1 MKTKDKIFK
10 LIDIRPGEW
19 PSYYDDCDAK
29 EYYEYFIKGT
39 NIKLGFR
46 YIDGE
51 TGEENFYCIVCD
63 GYDQMDPYDSE
74 AELFEHFEWMLM
86 NEELIWRYYD

>member
-1 MKTKDKIFK
+1 MKNKIAK
-10 LIDIRPGEW
+10 IIELRSGNW
-19 PSYYDDCDAK
+19 PEYYDDCVAED
-29 EYYEYFIKGT
+29 YQEYFIKGT
-39 NIKLGFR
+39 NIKLGFK

-51 TGEENFYCIVCD
+51 TGEQLFYCIVCD

-86 NEELIWRYYD
+86 NKELIWRYYE